1 MKKGLSVLGILAV
14 LTAVALPPSLGAEGV
29 KVQPEGAEKGQKRKR
44 PEGKREGNR
53 EGDPFSKSVA
63 FGDDLG
69 KVDSAVGLND
79 EQKKKL
85 QDLKEQRDKALEKY
99 DQTYQKRIA
108 KAEAAMEKLH
118 GKKDREAGQVR
129 KDVEGFLK
137 SVQTN
142 RAKLA
147 EGYERRMFAVLTPEQ
162 HHQVELADTD
172 RGDDERVLAAVPR
185 RQAGGAAPGA
195 LRGPGQAVEHPPGP
209 REAREVPRPDQEA
222 GVQDHPYQEA
232 AGRVPEAQ
240 GAHEDHRQG
249 PGRQGQAQGLTEG

>member
-14 LTAVALPPSLGAEGV
+14 LTAVALPPCLGAEGV

-69 KVDSAVGLND
+69 KVDSVVGLND

-162 HHQVELADTD
+162 RAKWNSPILTEEMTSEFSLLFLEGKQE
-172 RGDDERVLAAVPR
+172 ERL
-185 RQAGGAAPGA
+185 QA
-195 LRGPGQAVEHPPGP
+195 LC
-209 REAREVPRPDQEA
+209 
-222 GVQDHPYQEA
+222 
-232 AGRVPEAQ
+232 EAQ
-240 GAHEDHRQG
+240 AKRLSIPLDREKHAKSLDPIKRLAFKTILTKKQQAEYLKLKAPTKTTGKGQEG
-249 PGRQGQAQGLTEG
+249 KGRRKG